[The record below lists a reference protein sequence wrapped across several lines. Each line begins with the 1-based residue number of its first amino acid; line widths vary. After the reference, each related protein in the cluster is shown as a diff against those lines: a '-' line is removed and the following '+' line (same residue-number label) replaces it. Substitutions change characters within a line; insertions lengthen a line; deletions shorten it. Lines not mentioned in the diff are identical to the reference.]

1 MGEYDVVMYTRSIG
15 LSCESFQFIPHTGYV
30 NVTLLPPPNASWTS
44 FDVFAQQSCV
54 DKIHSLQSWLYTM

>member
-15 LSCESFQFIPHTGYV
+15 PSCESFQFIPHTVDV

-44 FDVFAQQSCV
+44 FDVFAQLSCV
-54 DKIHSLQSWLYTM
+54 DKIYYLQSWLYTV

>member
-1 MGEYDVVMYTRSIG
+1 MAVYNVVMYDRSID
-15 LSCESFQFIPHTGYV
+15 LSCDLFQFIAHTGYV

-54 DKIHSLQSWLYTM
+54 DKIHSLQSWLYTV